1 MRVVMQFAGYVM
13 IAGLLGCA
21 SSSPPPAPPKT
32 NEKPTN
38 AEQEEDVPS
47 ACASGV
53 EQTEATTCG
62 TIARGLCF
70 TKEVE
75 ACACMGCPAGK
86 CATSFSFPPQAVCE

>member
-1 MRVVMQFAGYVM
+1 MRVVTRFAGYVLM
-13 IAGLLGCA
+13 GCLVGCA
-21 SSSPPPAPPKT
+21 SSSPPPAPAKT
-32 NEKPTN
+32 NAKP
-38 AEQEEDVPS
+38 AQADEEEDVPS

-53 EQTEATTCG
+53 EQTEASSCG